1 MVARS
6 LLLVEPM
13 TGGTLEIIVGKVVL
27 CSVIRL
33 GSMDFSPPG
42 AGLGSLL

>member
-1 MVARS
+1 MVVRS

-13 TGGTLEIIVGKVVL
+13 TGGTLEMIVGKVVL

-42 AGLGSLL
+42 AGLASLL